1 MLQDEIATAVAVA
14 MGPAMA
20 DAELRRAIRKPPAQ
34 LDAWEAHQ
42 RGLWHWAKGGEI
54 EDAQARAFFQR
65 AIELDP
71 SVCIATCDIGL
82 RVPLGGLPRGRTNFP
97 GTCCGSRVTEARLAV
112 ELDPDNAEALALRS
126 WVSFYQ
132 NKLNVALEQA
142 DCAIAI
148 NHNDG
153 GAYVAKGNA
162 LLHSQRTAAARE
174 PFMMAIR
181 LNPRDTFGAIA
192 SIYLRRLP
200 LL

>member
-1 MLQDEIATAVAVA
+1 MLRQ
-14 MGPAMA
+14 
-20 DAELRRAIRKPPAQ
+20 
-34 LDAWEAHQ
+34 
-42 RGLWHWAKGGEI
+42 
-54 EDAQARAFFQR
+54 
-65 AIELDP
+65 
-71 SVCIATCDIGL
+71 
-82 RVPLGGLPRGRTNFP
+82 PR
-97 GTCCGSRVTEARLAV
+97 TEARLAV

-142 DCAIAI
+142 EHAIAI

-162 LLHSQRTAAARE
+162 LLHSQGTAEARE

-192 SIYLRRLP
+192 SMYLAVCHYFERNYEMAAEAADLYGAVLSEFSLHLP
-200 LL
+200 LADGGARPARPNG